1 MAHYK
6 VRNAK
11 LNRSTSGN
19 AAIIFFLLIFALLM
33 SLPLVYSVSS
43 SLKPFDELWVFPPRF
58 IVRNP
63 TLKNFSDLFSLVGDT
78 WVPFSRYIFNTVIIA
93 AAGTTGHVLLA
104 SMCAYAIAKL
114 PFYGKNLCFNMV
126 VLSLMFSSAVTGI
139 PSYFVMHTLGWINS
153 YVVYIVPA
161 FASSLGLYLMKQFM
175 EQMVPDT
182 TLEAARID
190 GASEFRIFFRI
201 VMPMVKPGWL
211 TLIVFSFQ
219 GLWNVGASPYVYNEE
234 LKPLNYALS
243 QLLSSGIARTGASM
257 AASVLMMII
266 PIVVFLFTQSNV
278 VETMSTSGMKE

>member
-1 MAHYK
+1 MAK
-6 VRNAK
+6 IRNGK
-11 LNRSTSGN
+11 LNRSSFGN
-19 AAIIFFLLIFALLM
+19 SIILFFLFIFALLM
-33 SLPLVYSVSS
+33 SLPLVYSVST

-58 IVRNP
+58 IVQNP
-63 TLKNFSDLFSLVGDT
+63 TLKNFTGLFSLVGDT

-93 AAGTTGHVLLA
+93 VVGTTGHVLLA

-114 PFYGKNLCFNMV
+114 PFVGKKLCFNMV
-126 VLSLMFSSAVTGI
+126 VLSLMFSGAVTGI
-139 PSYFVMHTLGWINS
+139 PSYFVMHTLGWVNS
-153 YVVYIVPA
+153 YLIYIVPA

-234 LKPLNYALS
+234 LKSLNYALA

-257 AASVLMMII
+257 AASVLMMIT
-266 PIVVFLFTQSNV
+266 PIAVFLFTQSNV